1 MRAIKLTLPL
11 LVPAIRAQDTN
22 HAFAANDFAVF
33 AKLFD

>member
-11 LVPAIRAQDTN
+11 FVPAVRAQHTN
-22 HAFAANDFAVF
+22 HTLAANDFAVF